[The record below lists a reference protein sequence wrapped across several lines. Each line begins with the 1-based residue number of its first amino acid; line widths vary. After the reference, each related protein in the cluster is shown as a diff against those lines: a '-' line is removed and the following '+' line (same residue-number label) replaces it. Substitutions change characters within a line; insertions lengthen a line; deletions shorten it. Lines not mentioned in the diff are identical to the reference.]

1 MKIAR
6 CRPAA
11 AGKKAVVVYL
21 VYLYALRP
29 GLGWVDFDFSCFT
42 ICTVLLRL
50 MGIRQKRLCSWAIWW
65 NTQIKVNL
73 TQVHEQMGHP
83 VVSMNNFVH
92 KIKGH
97 RPGTLPL
104 APILPKLISCPVQRR

>member
-1 MKIAR
+1 MCLAVEMAIYRVSHLWTGLSSVTLSAKFCLGKWEFGRSGWAR
-6 CRPAA
+6 
-11 AGKKAVVVYL
+11 
-21 VYLYALRP
+21 
-29 GLGWVDFDFSCFT
+29 
-42 ICTVLLRL
+42 
-50 MGIRQKRLCSWAIWW
+50 WW